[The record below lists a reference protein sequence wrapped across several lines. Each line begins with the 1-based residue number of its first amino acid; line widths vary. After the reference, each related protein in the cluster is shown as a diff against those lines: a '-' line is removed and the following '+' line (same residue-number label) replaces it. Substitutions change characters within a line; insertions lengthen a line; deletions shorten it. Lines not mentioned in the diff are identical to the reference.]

1 MRILQT
7 LLPAALLLVL
17 FEPSAAAPLDS
28 DACAAL
34 RKEYDAL
41 VAAGAKAD
49 MSRGAEWAK
58 TSLPPERLERIK
70 RLIDAEEQLSFRC
83 GEQLTARPQI
93 NEPPPP
99 VATAVTSGMPL
110 PKRKDARA
118 ASAARSRQAR

>member
-7 LLPAALLLVL
+7 LLPAVLLLVL
-17 FEPSAAAPLDS
+17 FQPAAAAPLDS
-28 DACAAL
+28 DACATL
-34 RKEYDAL
+34 RKEYEAL

-99 VATAVTSGMPL
+99 ATAVTSGMPL